1 MVVLGKKQKS
11 AEGGANWMDTYGD
24 MVTLLLCFFVL
35 LYSMSTVD
43 TNKWEMIVKSFNPN
57 AEDVTQIVTNT
68 EKNDGPDSIDGSMEK
83 PEAITNFDDLYYTL
97 VEYVQN
103 NNLDADVEVSKGD
116 GFTFITFRNDVFF
129 DGNSYVLKDQ
139 GKLVLDDLSKV
150 IYQVRDSIE
159 EIQVLGHTS
168 QAQPNQVNEIS
179 SDRFLS
185 SNRATVVLVYLQEK
199 NILNP
204 AKLVSTGYG
213 QFRPISTF
221 DTAENRAKNRR
232 VELLITK
239 TDSIE
244 RSLDDYYKE
253 VIPSEQIDSARK
265 QLQIESNLQ
274 QP

>member
-1 MVVLGKKQKS
+1 MGKKQKS